1 MSELILQVPI
11 TEERPWLVFGAC
23 RQVGPDLFF
32 PQSAAEEAE
41 ALRICSTCPVLDECL
56 DYALE
61 AGETYGV
68 WGGTTEK
75 QRRRLRRRS
84 A

>member
-1 MSELILQVPI
+1 MNDLILAVPI

-23 RQVGPDLFF
+23 RQGDADVFF
-32 PQSAAEEAE
+32 PDSKSQEAE
-41 ALRICSTCPVLDECL
+41 ALRICATCPVRDECFA
-56 DYALE
+56 YAIE
-61 AGETYGV
+61 ARETYGV

-75 QRRRLRRRS
+75 QRRRLLRRS

>member
-23 RQVGPDLFF
+23 RQVESDLFF
-32 PQSAAEEAE
+32 PASKAQELE
-41 ALRICSTCPVLDECL
+41 ALRICATCPVRDECF
-56 DYALE
+56 AHAIESRE
-61 AGETYGV
+61 AYGV

-75 QRRRLRRRS
+75 QRRRLLRRT

>member
-23 RQVGPDLFF
+23 RQIGPDLFF
-32 PQSAAEEAE
+32 PQTKAEEDE
-41 ALRICSTCPVLDECL
+41 ALRVCSTCPVREECL
-56 DYALE
+56 DYALG
-61 AGETYGV
+61 ARETYGV

-75 QRRRLRRRS
+75 QRRRLIRRS